1 MYHNIQFDI
10 LNLSHWNLFVYWNL
24 SFGIYRIFRFN
35 TAQFRAIGY
44 YGNLHFKYL
53 KPAFILFS
61 ACSWAATEKSACSG
75 WMEKILKTGL
85 QKICAVQA
93 WKNVRNLS
101 PHPAGRVAASA
112 APSGILDNRQ
122 RSSLRTSTIFSPN
135 PSHCQKWRSKITE
148 SEDNSLPAP
157 TDPWPAIKIDEI
169 ESRAMQ
175 RQQ

>member
-61 ACSWAATEKSACSG
+61 ACSWAATEKRACSG
-75 WMEKILKTGL
+75 WMGKILKTGW
-85 QKICAVQA
+85 QRICAAQA
-93 WKNVRNLS
+93 WRNARIPL
-101 PHPAGRVAASA
+101 PGPAGRAEASA
-112 APSGILDNRQ
+112 APSGNRDNRQ
-122 RSSLRTSTIFSPN
+122 QSSHRSRTIFWPN
-135 PSHCQKWRSKITE
+135 PFRCRRWRSEKAK
-148 SEDNSLPAP
+148 SGDSNLPAR
-157 TDPWPAIKIDEI
+157 TAPWPEIKNAGTKNIAG
-169 ESRAMQ
+169 RL
-175 RQQ
+175 R